1 MKINA
6 TDEYGLRILARVA
19 KANQDEGLSISQLSE
34 LEGLS
39 QSYVAKITRSL
50 RKHELINSIRG
61 HKGGYVLARPANTI
75 TINDALKALGGVL
88 YDSSF
93 CNQHS
98 GQNHFCSNSL
108 NCSLRSLWR
117 VIQASLD
124 KILNQI
130 TLEDI
135 LTSEKDANN
144 KLKEIYEEIFSHSN
158 HLSEIKI

>member
-6 TDEYGLRILARVA
+6 TDEYGIRILARIA
-19 KANQDEGLSISQLSE
+19 KADHEEGLSISQLSE
-34 LEGLS
+34 FEGLS

-50 RKHELINSIRG
+50 RKHDLINSMRG
-61 HKGGYVLARPANTI
+61 QKGGYVLARPADSI

-117 VIQASLD
+117 VVQASLD

-130 TLEDI
+130 TLQDI
-135 LTSEKDANN
+135 LTSEKDANS
-144 KLKEIYEEIFSHSN
+144 KLKEIYEEVFSHSN
-158 HLSEIKI
+158 HLSKIEI